1 MTMLATSLAPAL
13 PDSGDEE
20 VGANAPLQAMELH
33 WDAETGLLRLSSG
46 RVIDLRHRVPLR
58 RIVSALVRLHRAS
71 PGTPV
76 TARDLVAAGWPGE
89 RLLPCAATNRLYVA
103 LATLRTF
110 GLRGCLRRGRGGWH
124 IDTDL
129 RVVADEPRVHRL
141 VPSDPICAW

>member
-1 MTMLATSLAPAL
+1 MSASSLVPALPVTDDAERGANAAPAL
-13 PDSGDEE
+13 AE
-20 VGANAPLQAMELH
+20 VH
-33 WDAETGLLRLSSG
+33 WDAETGALRLPNG

-71 PGTPV
+71 PGTPA

-103 LATLRTF
+103 LATLRTL

-129 RVVADEPRVHRL
+129 RVVTDEPRVHLL
-141 VPSDPICAW
+141 VPSDPVCAW